1 MAGHSVG
8 QDAGQFLL
16 LSTPSSLITAWAAAA
31 MSTGA
36 AVQKVSLPID
46 HHQADE
52 RLKERKDGR
61 LTITITITTTTTTEQ
76 HLRQVV
82 HRGDH

>member
-8 QDAGQFLL
+8 QDAGQFLF
-16 LSTPSSLITAWAAAA
+16 LSTPSSSSLITATTV

-52 RLKERKDGR
+52 RLKEREDGR
-61 LTITITITTTTTTEQ
+61 LAITITTTTTTE
-76 HLRQVV
+76 HRLRQVI